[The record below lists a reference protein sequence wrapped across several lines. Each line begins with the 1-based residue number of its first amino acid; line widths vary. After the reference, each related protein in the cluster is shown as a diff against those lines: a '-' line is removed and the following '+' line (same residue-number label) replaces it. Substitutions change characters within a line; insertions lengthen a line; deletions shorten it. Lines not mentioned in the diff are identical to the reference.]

1 MINKIMSFAMAIAS
15 RGFTNKSIDVPTKQ
29 LRVLSC
35 FGYASIK
42 PCHNLKKSNS
52 SPYYYCGGCGCGD
65 KDRTWLLKQE
75 NEYAKLDYPVLNCP
89 LKMPG
94 FSNYDPNFYT
104 NNCKERKDQITNFD
118 PVNLQYIQV
127 TVNSNPMVDKVM
139 DDLNKIIKNS

>member
-1 MINKIMSFAMAIAS
+1 MFTKIMSFAMAVAS
-15 RGFTNKSIDVPTKQ
+15 RGFNNKSIDAPTKQ

-35 FGYASIK
+35 FGNSTIK

-52 SPYYYCGGCGCGD
+52 SPYFYCGGCGCGD
-65 KDRTWLLKQE
+65 KDRTWLLKQP

-104 NNCKERKDQITNFD
+104 DKSKARKEEITNFNPED
-118 PVNLQYIQV
+118 LQYIKV
-127 TVNSNPMVDKVM
+127 TINSNPMIDKVM
-139 DDLNKIIKNS
+139 DDLNKITKNS